1 MISPASA
8 SLLLWHWL
16 AEPHDLGEHHINK
29 FCPFGGCTFINFSAT
44 VRAFTINLGV
54 FINMGPEE
62 EIWPVVLI
70 AGSIVAVLMILA
82 FSDPGTFVC
91 VGVCE

>member
-1 MISPASA
+1 M
-8 SLLLWHWL
+8 
-16 AEPHDLGEHHINK
+16 
-29 FCPFGGCTFINFSAT
+29 
-44 VRAFTINLGV
+44 R
-54 FINMGPEE
+54 PED

>member
-1 MISPASA
+1 MTTEWFVKAVTTALEGSVSGTWQVGSMRGRIMCWD
-8 SLLLWHWL
+8 SLVFF
-16 AEPHDLGEHHINK
+16 EM
-29 FCPFGGCTFINFSAT
+29 
-44 VRAFTINLGV
+44 RA
-54 FINMGPEE
+54 EE

>member
-1 MISPASA
+1 MRRHHPSSD
-8 SLLLWHWL
+8 SVCVVKQLWVF
-16 AEPHDLGEHHINK
+16 LGM
-29 FCPFGGCTFINFSAT
+29 
-44 VRAFTINLGV
+44 R
-54 FINMGPEE
+54 PEE

-70 AGSIVAVLMILA
+70 AGSIVAVMMILA

>member
-1 MISPASA
+1 MVCESSNNRPGRFGFRN
-8 SLLLWHWL
+8 L
-16 AEPHDLGEHHINK
+16 AGRFNEKQNFVLGIAGFFEM
-29 FCPFGGCTFINFSAT
+29 
-44 VRAFTINLGV
+44 RA
-54 FINMGPEE
+54 EE

>member
-1 MISPASA
+1 
-8 SLLLWHWL
+8 
-16 AEPHDLGEHHINK
+16 
-29 FCPFGGCTFINFSAT
+29 
-44 VRAFTINLGV
+44 
-54 FINMGPEE
+54 MGPEE

>member
-1 MISPASA
+1 M
-8 SLLLWHWL
+8 SLHHLPSDSVCGVNQLWVF
-16 AEPHDLGEHHINK
+16 LG
-29 FCPFGGCTFINFSAT
+29 
-44 VRAFTINLGV
+44 
-54 FINMGPEE
+54 MGPEE

-82 FSDPGTFVC
+82 FNDPGNFEC

>member
-1 MISPASA
+1 MLLESGDSRPGRFGFRILAGKFHGKHSSPIR
-8 SLLLWHWL
+8 LRWL
-16 AEPHDLGEHHINK
+16 FLK
-29 FCPFGGCTFINFSAT
+29 M
-44 VRAFTINLGV
+44 R
-54 FINMGPEE
+54 PED

>member
-1 MISPASA
+1 MH
-8 SLLLWHWL
+8 LHQL
-16 AEPHDLGEHHINK
+16 
-29 FCPFGGCTFINFSAT
+29 FGDSSCIHNQL
-44 VRAFTINLGV
+44 RV

>member
-1 MISPASA
+1 MAA
-8 SLLLWHWL
+8 AGRFH
-16 AEPHDLGEHHINK
+16 A
-29 FCPFGGCTFINFSAT
+29 FGGC
-44 VRAFTINLGV
+44 AFTTYATTVCTLLINLEV
-54 FINMGPEE
+54 FLGMRPEE

-82 FSDPGTFVC
+82 FSDPGTFAC